1 MRELFSN
8 VGEWVREHSFYL
20 SVLSLI
26 FLLMVVIL
34 WPIVMVTIG
43 SGQAGVLFRR
53 FAGGTV
59 TERVYPEGL
68 HFVLPWNRMYVY
80 NVRVQAVTQEL
91 QVLTKRALPIDL
103 ELVIRFAPQYEMLP
117 ILHQRVGPDYV
128 EKVVVAQV
136 ESIMRRIIGRLD
148 PVEIYTTQQGVM
160 EDIVL
165 RALEEAGQKY
175 IAIDT
180 VLIRKVTLPKP
191 IQEAVE
197 AKLKFEQQ
205 DESYEFRLTLER
217 KEASRKRI
225 EAEGIRDYQ
234 RIISETLNDQLVR
247 WEGVLA
253 TRELAES
260 NNAKIVVIG
269 AGESGLPVILGGMD
283 KGGP

>member
-1 MRELFSN
+1 
-8 VGEWVREHSFYL
+8 
-20 SVLSLI
+20 
-26 FLLMVVIL
+26 
-34 WPIVMVTIG
+34 
-43 SGQAGVLFRR
+43 
-53 FAGGTV
+53 
-59 TERVYPEGL
+59 
-68 HFVLPWNRMYVY
+68 
-80 NVRVQAVTQEL
+80 
-91 QVLTKRALPIDL
+91 
-103 ELVIRFAPQYEMLP
+103 
-117 ILHQRVGPDYV
+117 
-128 EKVVVAQV
+128 
-136 ESIMRRIIGRLD
+136 
-148 PVEIYTTQQGVM
+148 VEIYTTQQGVM

-247 WEGVLA
+247 WQGVLA